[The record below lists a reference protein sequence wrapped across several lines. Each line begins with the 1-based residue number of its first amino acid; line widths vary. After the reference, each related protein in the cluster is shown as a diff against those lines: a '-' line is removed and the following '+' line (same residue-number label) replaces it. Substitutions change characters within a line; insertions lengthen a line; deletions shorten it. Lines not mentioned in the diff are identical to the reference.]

1 MKKIILQCLYM
12 PGFFL
17 IGLSFPVD
25 TGIIIESKPM
35 LDLFILMPIGLILI
49 VISIY
54 YSYIK
59 K

>member
-1 MKKIILQCLYM
+1 M